1 MIMIFIESLDFVGTW
16 WLLQHD
22 QTRPG
27 TPRNNSE
34 KSTSCARTTTGSVNM
49 FEGAAALSAAAHQ
62 MAVVSKLQ
70 SCSPAQ
76 AAAAPKLMKVA
87 KLVESYLAE
96 VARDKKLPLSKF
108 QALAE
113 ALPEFMRISDD
124 GLYRA
129 IDTYLKVRSWETLI
143 STGLV
148 TPWSPSF
155 LNTCF
160 RVWTSARG

>member
-1 MIMIFIESLDFVGTW
+1 
-16 WLLQHD
+16 
-22 QTRPG
+22 
-27 TPRNNSE
+27 
-34 KSTSCARTTTGSVNM
+34 
-49 FEGAAALSAAAHQ
+49 
-62 MAVVSKLQ
+62 
-70 SCSPAQ
+70 
-76 AAAAPKLMKVA
+76 
-87 KLVESYLAE
+87 
-96 VARDKKLPLSKF
+96 
-108 QALAE
+108 
-113 ALPEFMRISDD
+113 MRISDD